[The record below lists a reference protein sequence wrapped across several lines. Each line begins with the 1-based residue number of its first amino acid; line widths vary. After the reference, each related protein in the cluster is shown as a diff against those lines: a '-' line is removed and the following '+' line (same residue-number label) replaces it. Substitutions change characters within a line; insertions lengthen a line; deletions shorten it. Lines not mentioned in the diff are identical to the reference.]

1 MADLYNT
8 DLGTNAR
15 KTAPTSLFGT
25 RQLKFF
31 LFAFNDYNLW
41 DNYKDPDS
49 AYSQV
54 VRTIQETAEL
64 YYVSGPDYQYNQDG
78 FIFAIAADT
87 AEWQYSDQGNID
99 ENEIGEDPTDG
110 EYQYGSSERY
120 IAGTKGGDWQ
130 GHNGQ
135 MSAINDLADR
145 LYWFLFQGMQNSAL
159 YSDYILQEL
168 EDTGFGLM
176 PGRYIYG

>member
-8 DLGTNAR
+8 DLGANAR

-31 LFAFNDYNLW
+31 SFYFYDYNLW

-54 VRTIQETAEL
+54 VRTIQEVAEL

-87 AEWQYSDQGNID
+87 AQWQYSEQGNFDYNENGVD
-99 ENEIGEDPTDG
+99 ETDG
-110 EYQYGSSERY
+110 EYNYGSNDRY
-120 IAGTKGGDWQ
+120 VYFGD
-130 GHNGQ
+130 GNSY
-135 MSAINDLADR
+135 SAINDLVDR
-145 LYWFLFQGMQNSAL
+145 LYWFLFQGRQDTPL
-159 YSDYILQEL
+159 YSDFVLQEL